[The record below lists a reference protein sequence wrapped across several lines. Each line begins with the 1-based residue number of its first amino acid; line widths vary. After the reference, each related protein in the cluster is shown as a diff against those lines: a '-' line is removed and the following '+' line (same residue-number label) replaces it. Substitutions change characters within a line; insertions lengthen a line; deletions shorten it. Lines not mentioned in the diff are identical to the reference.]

1 MRLGRARRPRRA
13 AELARAKSVAAQ
25 KLETVQVRLEG
36 LGSAEALTEFA
47 LGLQLRA
54 YAFDLHKSDA
64 REEAVPTVAL
74 AGGEFD
80 GSAAAALAEGVALS
94 RDLVNEP
101 ANVLTPPEFAAR
113 IRKLGGSDGH
123 PGLDVEILGEAEL
136 EALGMGA
143 LLAVGRGSRKESHV
157 AIMRWTG
164 AADPKAAPLCLIGKG
179 VCFDTGGISL
189 KPAGG
194 MEEMTMDMGGAA
206 AVVGA
211 MAAIA
216 GRKSKANVVG
226 VVGLVENMPD
236 GDAQRPGDIVTSM
249 SGKTI
254 EVINT
259 DAEGRLVLCD
269 VIHYAQER
277 FAPRAMVDLA
287 TLTGAI
293 IVALGH
299 DKAGFFANDEKLA
312 AALQGAADEEGEGI
326 WRMPLG
332 DSYDKQLKSR
342 LADMKNVGGGR
353 QAGSITAAQF
363 LQRFVKDGSAWA
375 HIDIAGVCL
384 PKEDGATWPK
394 GPSGWGVATLTRLA
408 ETMFAD
414 AAD

>member
-1 MRLGRARRPRRA
+1 MPIRLNLVQSDAALGGLAEVDGAVAAFWRPAEAEGGAPQLTEAATALDALTGGQVARALAKAKGERGEVTTLTAPHGMA
-13 AELARAKSVAAQ
+13 ADALLLIGCGADALDALGARKLGGALAKSVAAQ

-236 GDAQRPGDIVTSM
+236 GDAQRPGDVVTAM
-249 SGKTI
+249 SGDTI

-259 DAEGRLVLCD
+259 DAEGRLVLAD
-269 VIHYAQER
+269 V
-277 FAPRAMVDLA
+277 
-287 TLTGAI
+287 
-293 IVALGH
+293 
-299 DKAGFFANDEKLA
+299 
-312 AALQGAADEEGEGI
+312 
-326 WRMPLG
+326 
-332 DSYDKQLKSR
+332 
-342 LADMKNVGGGR
+342 
-353 QAGSITAAQF
+353 
-363 LQRFVKDGSAWA
+363 
-375 HIDIAGVCL
+375 
-384 PKEDGATWPK
+384 
-394 GPSGWGVATLTRLA
+394 
-408 ETMFAD
+408 
-414 AAD
+414 